1 MTAVCRDWY
10 AWLNTMPPPP
20 DDFHVIGDVTV
31 GNPGVEAVL
40 TMSEPQGINASI
52 LMLDLNL
59 VQKPG
64 IWPQVISCAQAR
76 FDRILPPNS
85 TRYTSVEIRSNGQL
99 VGKVDNI
106 DIVS

>member
-1 MTAVCRDWY
+1 MTTICKDWY

-31 GNPGVEAVL
+31 GNPGIEAML
-40 TMSEPQGINASI
+40 TMREPQGFNPAI
-52 LMLDLNL
+52 LMLDLHL

-64 IWPQVISCAQAR
+64 MWIQLVTCVQAR
-76 FDRILPPNS
+76 FDRVMLAGA
-85 TRYTSVEIRSNGQL
+85 TRYTSVDIFHD
-99 VGKVDNI
+99 KAKIATIAKI